1 MVKLKGDICL
11 KDYFYYCD
19 YKGYI
24 KLKPFLFP
32 VSIWQALFIASFN
45 LANKT

>member
-32 VSIWQALFIASFN
+32 VSI
-45 LANKT
+45 